1 MLQMVGGTV
10 GITLATAVL
19 GTSTSGS
26 RFMAIHLAAG
36 ITALLAVFLA
46 TKMKEPSN

>member
-1 MLQMVGGTV
+1 MVGGTV
-10 GITLATAVL
+10 GITLATAML

-36 ITALLAVFLA
+36 ITALLAAFLA
-46 TKMKEPSN
+46 ARIKEPTE